1 MEVFD
6 LTRGTTTGTIRR
18 GTTTGTIRVPY
29 KAGNTVQF
37 KIRSTKTRKVNGK
50 LQPERI
56 AFTYSFSN
64 QAIVRASWVEDSSD
78 SELYVVTLTTIGT
91 NATTSEKTTTV
102 PFTQNESGNILNLT
116 VIQEASPITYEY
128 YVVGKPQ
135 DGIMVNDPATLV
147 FESHFVS
154 TNNSVIFQVLKVGY
168 QGSTIVSQEIVGNT
182 DGFTAYSRPIND
194 GFRLGRESGVDETS
208 ISTIGGSS
216 GKWYGTVNISFTY
229 DSISGSNDIEFYQ
242 R

>member
-6 LTRGTTTGTIRR
+6 LTRGTTTGTV
-18 GTTTGTIRVPY
+18 RVPY

-50 LQPERI
+50 LQTPERV
-56 AFTYSFSN
+56 AFTYSYSN

-78 SELYVVTLTTIGT
+78 SELYVVTLNTIGT
-91 NATTSEKTTTV
+91 NVTPSEKTTTV

-147 FESHFVS
+147 FESHFGS

-168 QGSTIVSQEIVGNT
+168 QGSTIVSQKIVGNT

-208 ISTIGGSS
+208 ISTINGSS
-216 GKWYGTVNISFTY
+216 GTWFGTVNISFTY
-229 DSISGSNDIEFYQ
+229 GSISGSNDIEFYQ

>member
-6 LTRGTTTGTIRR
+6 LTRGTTTGTV
-18 GTTTGTIRVPY
+18 RVPY

-50 LQPERI
+50 LQTPERI
-56 AFTYSFSN
+56 AFTYSYSN

-78 SELYVVTLTTIGT
+78 SELYVVTLTVIGT
-91 NATTSEKTTTV
+91 NGTTSEKTTTV

-168 QGSTIVSQEIVGNT
+168 QGSTIVSQEVVGNT
-182 DGFTAYSRPIND
+182 DGSAYSRPIND
-194 GFRLGRESGVDETS
+194 GFRLGRESRVDETS

-216 GKWYGTVNISFTY
+216 GTWFGTVNISFTY
-229 DSISGSNDIEFYQ
+229 GSISGSNDIEFYQ